1 MAKKVTTRKPL
12 HGNKRSHA
20 LNTTKKVQKL
30 NMQTVVVNGEK
41 VKMSTREAKK
51 ARKNIV
57 VEKTVE
63 E

>member
-1 MAKKVTTRKPL
+1 MAKKATTRKPL

-30 NMQTVVVNGEK
+30 NMQTVIVNGEK

-51 ARKNIV
+51 ARKGIIS
-57 VEKTVE
+57 EKEVQE
-63 E
+63 

>member
-30 NMQTVVVNGEK
+30 NMQTVIVDGQK

-51 ARKNIV
+51 ARKNV
-57 VEKTVE
+57 VANDTVE